1 MLFGAAQAQDY
12 EVIHM
17 AEIEAW
23 DTVDT
28 DTLYVLNFWA
38 TWCRPCVAEMPY
50 FEKVQKE
57 MLEQKVKV
65 IFVSMDFKNQYESR
79 LEPFLKK
86 KKLKSKV
93 VALDEPK
100 YHLWIDKVSSEWS
113 GAIPATLFVQHS
125 RDIRSFHEGEFT
137 YDELKSKIESL
148 LIDQK

>member
-1 MLFGAAQAQDY
+1 
-12 EVIHM
+12 
-17 AEIEAW
+17 
-23 DTVDT
+23 
-28 DTLYVLNFWA
+28 
-38 TWCRPCVAEMPY
+38 MPY

-148 LIDQK
+148 LIDQKWRKLHAF